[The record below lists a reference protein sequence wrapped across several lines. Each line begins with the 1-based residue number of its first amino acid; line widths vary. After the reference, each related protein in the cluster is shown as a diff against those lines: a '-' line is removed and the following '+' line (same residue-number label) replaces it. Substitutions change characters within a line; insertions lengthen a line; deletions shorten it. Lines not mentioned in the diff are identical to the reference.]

1 VVAAKVHFTNNR
13 QEMEEFIEASRM
25 MKELDG
31 DEEYLYEYIEPVPG
45 ENDIMKDTE
54 TRDKLLAERQAII
67 DQYEKATLEWL
78 KSGGVLSE
86 ELKARRNKLAEEF
99 RATYWKLDPYL
110 RAKSFY
116 DRVGI
121 FNPGGVVKFYPEED
135 VKPAAEPPSS
145 EASNGIK
152 PDETPS
158 SETTNGVKPDETQ
171 GSETPNGVK
180 PDETPSS
187 ETTNGVKPDEAPSS
201 ETPNAVKPEEA
212 PSSETAKSDKPAET
226 QSSEIPNGDKPAVTS

>member
-1 VVAAKVHFTNNR
+1 
-13 QEMEEFIEASRM
+13 MEKFIDASRM

-31 DEEYLYEYIEPVPG
+31 DEEYLYEYIEPIPG

-54 TRDKLLAERQAII
+54 TRDKLLAERQVII

-86 ELKARRNKLAEEF
+86 ELKARRNKLADEF
-99 RATYWKLDPYL
+99 RAAYWRLDPYL
-110 RAKSFY
+110 RARSFY

-121 FNPGGVVKFYPEED
+121 FNPGGVVKFYPEKE

-145 EASNGIK
+145 DAPNGIN
-152 PDETPS
+152 PDENPN
-158 SETTNGVKPDETQ
+158 SETTNELKPDEPQ
-171 GSETPNGVK
+171 
-180 PDETPSS
+180 SS
-187 ETTNGVKPDEAPSS
+187 ETLNGIKPDEAPSS
-201 ETPNAVKPEEA
+201 ETPNVVKPEEVPSSETPNVVKPEEV

-226 QSSEIPNGDKPAVTS
+226 QSSEIPNGDKPTVTS